1 MPIEETWVARQ
12 LGHCSLSAGSSGKGM
27 ALLISCWVG
36 SAICWLSDTLLGI
49 IRPPSFWVRV
59 GWVRLFAENSK
70 GYVNDPQS
78 DL

>member
-1 MPIEETWVARQ
+1 
-12 LGHCSLSAGSSGKGM
+12 M

-59 GWVRLFAENSK
+59 GWVRLFAENSRGSLMIPNLIYEQMREGTPSSRLK
-70 GYVNDPQS
+70 HSSQS
-78 DL
+78 QR